1 MIRKFLQHIL
11 PGIIRPLHVLWNEVI
26 GFVFA
31 AFAVIAGF
39 RTIREIRQFDGDG
52 QSVFAVALT
61 AFFSLLM
68 AYYGISS
75 FRRARKISKS

>member
-1 MIRKFLQHIL
+1 VIHKFLHHIL

-26 GFVFA
+26 GFVFVV
-31 AFAVIAGF
+31 FAIVAGF

-52 QSVFAVALT
+52 QSIFAVSLT

-68 AYYGISS
+68 AYYGFSS